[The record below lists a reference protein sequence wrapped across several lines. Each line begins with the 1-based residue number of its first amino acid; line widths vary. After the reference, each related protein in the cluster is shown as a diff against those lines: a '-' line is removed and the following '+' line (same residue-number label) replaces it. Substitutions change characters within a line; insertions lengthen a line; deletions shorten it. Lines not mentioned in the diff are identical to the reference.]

1 MRGPVRRAAGPG
13 PRAEKRGRSSPV
25 CSGLSS
31 DGLPPGTADEL
42 SLLDRFA
49 RDRRTTQEL
58 PFLDFSALKLRLEQ
72 QTYLACRKGTAA
84 SPRAQRWRGAGL
96 VPAGMVSARERLA
109 GQLVRLPCAS
119 RCHQG
124 ELQRQ
129 RRGHGPLG
137 PGPVPAGQRPPAAA
151 GCGRVRRAPA
161 PWAQRPSCSFVVT
174 RWPFLCDRGRGR
186 WTRVCSHT
194 HAHTGPRRH
203 RHRHTQ
209 RHMPSGNSR
218 SASSH

>member
-84 SPRAQRWRGAGL
+84 SPRAQRWRGARL

-174 RWPFLCDRGRGR
+174 RWPFLCDRGRGC

-203 RHRHTQ
+203 THGHTQ
-209 RHMPSGNSR
+209 RHTPFGNSR

>member
-72 QTYLACRKGTAA
+72 QTYLAYRKGTAA

-109 GQLVRLPCAS
+109 GQLARLPCAS
-119 RCHQG
+119 RCHRG
-124 ELQRQ
+124 SCRDSVVGTGPSAPARSPRASTRPQRPGAGGLGG
-129 RRGHGPLG
+129 RLPRGLSAL
-137 PGPVPAGQRPPAAA
+137 PVPS
-151 GCGRVRRAPA
+151 
-161 PWAQRPSCSFVVT
+161 W
-174 RWPFLCDRGRGR
+174 
-186 WTRVCSHT
+186 
-194 HAHTGPRRH
+194 
-203 RHRHTQ
+203 
-209 RHMPSGNSR
+209 
-218 SASSH
+218 